1 MKCLGKGDASR
12 RLKGST
18 GSTTTYLGRK
28 GQNILMRSSREISAK
43 KRERERK
50 RKPSRLVGRGQKG
63 PLIKKSRNPKNR
75 TTRETRR
82 GSRAQENRA
91 KVKCSRTGS
100 A

>member
-43 KRERERK
+43 KIEREREK
-50 RKPSRLVGRGQKG
+50 EK
-63 PLIKKSRNPKNR
+63 
-75 TTRETRR
+75 T
-82 GSRAQENRA
+82 
-91 KVKCSRTGS
+91 
-100 A
+100 